1 MQILHRANE
10 THEWWREAV
19 IYQIYP
25 RSFASSGGPIGDL
38 GGITSRLGYIKQL
51 GADAIWLSPF
61 YRSPQKDAGYDV
73 ADYRSVDPM
82 FGDNHAAEAMIE
94 KAHLLDLKVIV
105 DLVPNHTSDQHA
117 WFQAA
122 LAGGKDA
129 PERAH
134 YWFRDGKGEGGNEPP
149 NDWLSVFGGP
159 AWTRVK
165 DRADAPG
172 SPWENDD
179 SWYLHL
185 FDSSQPDL
193 NWTDPAVHEEFNS
206 ILRYW
211 LDRGADGFRVD
222 VAHGLA
228 KDPELPDWQYHW
240 DMVSGGSE
248 VPENVPAPPQ
258 WNRPE
263 VHEIYREWRGVLNDY
278 GQPALVAEAWLGDP
292 KDMKL
297 YVRRDEM
304 SQAFN
309 FDFLISP
316 FEEAAYR
323 KVIAESLAEMD
334 AVGAPTTWVLS
345 NHDVVRAASRFGLST
360 MGKGPNG
367 IRAWE
372 EQPDA
377 ALGARRA
384 LAAHALQAALPG
396 SLYIYQ
402 GEELSLPEHT
412 SLPDEVRQDPTFF
425 RTNGAEA
432 GRDGCRV
439 PLPWLAEHP
448 SFGFSPDGSSW
459 LPQPHE
465 WTELAMDR
473 QALDPNSSLNFF
485 KKMYQLRKVVGLGS
499 AELLEADGPG
509 LHYVSR
515 AQGRDPLHI
524 VTAFDE
530 PVELPAGARVVLA
543 SSEVTQAGGEKAE
556 GYVPA
561 NSTVWYVVDR
571 QGL

>member
-1 MQILHRANE
+1 MEILHRASDS
-10 THEWWREAV
+10 HEWWREAV

-25 RSFASSGGPIGDL
+25 RSFASSNGPVGDL
-38 GGITSRLGYIKQL
+38 YGITSRLGYIKQL

-61 YRSPQKDAGYDV
+61 YKSPQKDAGYDV

-82 FGDNHAAEAMIE
+82 FADNAAAEAMIE
-94 KAHLLDLKVIV
+94 KAHLFGLKVII
-105 DLVPNHTSDQHA
+105 DLVPNHTSDQHE
-117 WFQAA
+117 WFRAA
-122 LAGGKDA
+122 LAGGKNA

-134 YWFRDGKGEGGNEPP
+134 YWFREGKGEDGNEPP
-149 NDWLSVFGGP
+149 NDWTSVFGGP

-172 SPWENDD
+172 SPWENDG

-193 NWTDPAVHEEFNS
+193 NWTNPAVHEEFNS

-211 LDRGADGFRVD
+211 LDRGVDGFRVD

-228 KDPELPDWQYHW
+228 KDPELPDWQHHW
-240 DMVSGGSE
+240 DMVSGGNE
-248 VPENVPAPPQ
+248 LPENVPAPPQ

-263 VHEIYREWRGVLNDY
+263 VHEIYREWRKVLNEY
-278 GQPALVAEAWLGDP
+278 GKPALVAEAWLSDP
-292 KDMKL
+292 QDMKL
-297 YVRRDEM
+297 YVRSDEM

-316 FEEAAYR
+316 FKEEAYR
-323 KVIAESLAEMD
+323 KVIAQSLAEMD

-345 NHDVVRAASRFGLST
+345 NHDVVRAASRFGLT
-360 MGKGPNG
+360 DTGKGPNG

-412 SLPDEVRQDPTFF
+412 ELPDEVRQDPTFA
-425 RTNGAEA
+425 RTNGQEA
-432 GRDGCRV
+432 GRDGCRI
-439 PLPWLAEHP
+439 PLPWLSDHP
-448 SFGFSPDGSSW
+448 SYGFSPDGSSW
-459 LPQPHE
+459 LPQPQQ
-465 WTELAMDR
+465 WAELAMDR

-485 KKMYQLRKVVGLGS
+485 KKMYQIRKVVQLGS
-499 AELLEADGPG
+499 AELLEGTGPG

-524 VTAFDE
+524 VTAFDD
-530 PVELPAGARVVLA
+530 PVELPSGARVVLA
-543 SSEVTQAGGEKAE
+543 SSEVTQAGGEKVN

-571 QGL
+571 HGL